1 MGKWSV
7 VDGFNKTHLTI
18 GTFFEYDES
27 DIKVEKEMFIYNGY
41 VKITR
46 EFDSDVFVKRILK
59 QLKRF
64 RLLHGRKQLWV

>member
-1 MGKWSV
+1 
-7 VDGFNKTHLTI
+7 
-18 GTFFEYDES
+18 
-27 DIKVEKEMFIYNGY
+27 MFIYNGY

-59 QLKRF
+59 QSKRF